1 MECARD
7 GCHNP
12 VVWSGKGRPPRY
24 CSREC
29 GWAERKR
36 RKRLRTEAEWASALT
51 HEPGEAALVDPGR
64 DPDVQVVAVVHETIM
79 LRNTYVR
86 LSRDA
91 RSELAVRC
99 EGMAKAIGDGL
110 ADNFR
115 GAIEDE

>member
-12 VVWSGKGRPPRY
+12 VVWGGRGRPPRY
-24 CSREC
+24 CSGSCRQ
-29 GWAERKR
+29 ADYQR
-36 RKRLRTEAEWASALT
+36 RQRLRTDAEWSSALT
-51 HEPGEAALVDPGR
+51 HEGGEAALVEPTK

>member
-24 CSREC
+24 CSRPC
-29 GWAERKR
+29 RWADAKR
-36 RKRLRTEAEWASALT
+36 RRRLKTEAEWISAVT
-51 HEPGEAALVDPGR
+51 HEGGEAALVEPGK

-86 LSRDA
+86 LGRDA
-91 RSELAVRC
+91 RPELAVRC
-99 EGMAKAIGDGL
+99 ESMAKVIGDGL
-110 ADNFR
+110 VDNFR
-115 GAIEDE
+115 GAVEDE